1 MSDFTL
7 LFKKYTNVAN
17 LTNELNSS
25 VITLKRRN
33 MAVDKNIIAAHPK
46 IQVADDE
53 VLNAKHELLGILS
66 KLEEFYDKGDPTNY
80 IYQLAENK
88 LFKKH
93 ILDNVEYR
101 EHIRESVNKLKN
113 NQSLNNE
120 ELTDI
125 DQFVSILDNEASM
138 LYRKL
143 RSTRG

>member
-1 MSDFTL
+1 
-7 LFKKYTNVAN
+7 
-17 LTNELNSS
+17 
-25 VITLKRRN
+25 